1 MGHKLIFTLVFSLAF
16 SVTQAQRLVSNDV
29 KTTKAVTENTVA
41 QVAIE
46 KIHNLELDS
55 VMKKQKKIAEY
66 TAKMAV
72 IKDLYRASMQNVE
85 GFGQETQ
92 IYKEIV
98 AQATDIFV
106 NLPIATAELSKQPLS
121 IITTL
126 KEVQGIGFEAQ
137 SLVRAFVKI
146 VNNGKVSFKMKNLSI
161 AGSDDGYNYIN
172 RTDRM
177 IMANDILTR
186 LTDINYKIQGL
197 IYLARFCNGLSD
209 LIYTLDVDTWCAYF
223 DGKNRIENIIQLY
236 KDL

>member
-1 MGHKLIFTLVFSLAF
+1 MGHKLILTLVFSLAF

>member
-1 MGHKLIFTLVFSLAF
+1 MGHKLILTLVFSLAF
-16 SVTQAQRLVSNDV
+16 SVTQAQRLVHNDV

-209 LIYTLDVDTWCAYF
+209 LIYTLDIDTWCAYF

>member
-1 MGHKLIFTLVFSLAF
+1 MGHKLILTLVFSLAF

-29 KTTKAVTENTVA
+29 KTTKAVTENTAA

>member
-1 MGHKLIFTLVFSLAF
+1 
-16 SVTQAQRLVSNDV
+16 
-29 KTTKAVTENTVA
+29 
-41 QVAIE
+41 
-46 KIHNLELDS
+46 
-55 VMKKQKKIAEY
+55 
-66 TAKMAV
+66 MAV

-146 VNNGKVSFKMKNLSI
+146 INNGKVSFKMKNLSI

-209 LIYTLDVDTWCAYF
+209 LIYTLDIDTWCAYF